1 MIAVTH
7 PITLVFLVVKPY
19 LTATS
24 CHVKRR
30 GQIFFRQYA
39 GGGAKRHIDLA
50 LNLL

>member
-1 MIAVTH
+1 LWWIN
-7 PITLVFLVVKPY
+7 LY

-24 CHVKRR
+24 CPVKFG

-39 GGGAKRHIDLA
+39 GGGAKHQIYMA